1 MPLFWLSWN
10 PPTVSASCGP
20 KDIGLRKITP
30 INCVINYCPREG
42 KGQKAIETLFFS
54 RRHFLFPSNVGFKCK
69 HIWVVKIEKFHNLW
83 LNSMRGFHKVLSQ
96 IINHAIDIINLI
108 ENLIT
113 FNLITVISLKIYYI
127 LLYYFCFII

>member
-1 MPLFWLSWN
+1 
-10 PPTVSASCGP
+10 
-20 KDIGLRKITP
+20 
-30 INCVINYCPREG
+30 
-42 KGQKAIETLFFS
+42 
-54 RRHFLFPSNVGFKCK
+54 
-69 HIWVVKIEKFHNLW
+69 
-83 LNSMRGFHKVLSQ
+83 MRGFHKVLSQ